1 MKENNFQTKK
11 LIFFSK
17 FLLSSQVTL
26 MDGFICFLS
35 VLVTI
40 VLLSLYPFK
49 KYVTKQIIQ
58 HQNVHIYI
66 EFDRNSKIKPLKHAY
81 EPIALHQY
89 DNKNEPLQ
97 IIIC

>member
-1 MKENNFQTKK
+1 
-11 LIFFSK
+11 
-17 FLLSSQVTL
+17 

-40 VLLSLYPFK
+40 ILLSLYPFR

-66 EFDRNSKIKPLKHAY
+66 EFDRNSISSHAY
-81 EPIALHQY
+81 EPVSLHEY
-89 DNKNEPLQ
+89 EDKNDQVEQLQ
-97 IIIC
+97 IMIC